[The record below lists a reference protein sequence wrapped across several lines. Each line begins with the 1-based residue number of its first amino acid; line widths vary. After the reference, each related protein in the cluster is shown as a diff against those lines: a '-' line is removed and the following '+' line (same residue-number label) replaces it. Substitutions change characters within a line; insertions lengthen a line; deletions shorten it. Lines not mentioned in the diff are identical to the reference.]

1 MPEVRHDGCQDGA
14 AMRLV
19 WATFAQDAITLPQ
32 MDNPITA
39 YRGAC
44 YRRLWRALDNT
55 EAPSIATQ
63 GLLLMLSTLLLPHLQ
78 QIFDVSLLV
87 FIHSVKRLHDSGQ

>member
-1 MPEVRHDGCQDGA
+1 MPEVRHDGIEDSSS
-14 AMRLV
+14 MRLV

-44 YRRLWRALDNT
+44 YRRLWRIMDNK
-55 EAPSIATQ
+55 EAPGVVNR
-63 GLLLMLSTLLLPHLQ
+63 GLLLPLPTLRLPHPQ
-78 QIFDVSLLV
+78 QILDVPLLV
-87 FIHSVKRLHDSGQ
+87 FV